1 MSKRPFEFA
10 YGIKLIALWMLIPFL
25 CLIVPRIYTEF
36 SAHMTTQ
43 EVTLGEE
50 IYSPYPD
57 DYKGFKAEI
66 NGVEDGVHA
75 PVTSKKG
82 DKITVVLRDG
92 NYYLTPKNEQILK
105 SYTTFGGRFVR
116 VTNNS
121 AGYHVLGLAAVL
133 LITFLITLKKNKE
146 IREVYPKLA
155 KTTKI
160 IGAIC
165 CGFMSAVTLYYSI
178 DGSLTSVGW
187 LLIGLFVGIIYT
199 LIFALAWI
207 TECAIMTF
215 AKK

>member
-1 MSKRPFEFA
+1 MARRPVEFA

-25 CLIVPRIYTEF
+25 CLMIPKFYAEF
-36 SAHMTTQ
+36 STKMTAQ

-50 IYSPYPD
+50 RYSMYPD
-57 DYKGFKAEI
+57 EYKGFRAEI
-66 NGVEDGVHA
+66 NGNEVGVYA

-116 VTNNS
+116 VANNS
-121 AGYHVLGLAAVL
+121 GGFHVLGLAAML

-165 CGFMSAVTLYYSI
+165 CGFMSAATLYYSI

-199 LIFALAWI
+199 LIFLLAWI